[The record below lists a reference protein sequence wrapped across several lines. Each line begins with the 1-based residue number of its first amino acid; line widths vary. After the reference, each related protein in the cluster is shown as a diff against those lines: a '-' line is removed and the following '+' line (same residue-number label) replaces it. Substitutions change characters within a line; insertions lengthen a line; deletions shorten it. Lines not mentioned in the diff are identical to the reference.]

1 MRKRIAGILLAALL
15 LVSITARA
23 QGLQETEAML
33 RAFERLELYAQGFEV
48 RYAVTKTPA
57 QAVPLLQKAEALA
70 ASLPQGTFRTEEEK
84 EQTQM
89 IVTCRVAPVRSTVQD
104 AFSRMRRTLGM
115 DGETTLTLY
124 GLAPDETGAREET
137 LRALLETLGDGVRA
151 TRRSAHSVGLLGAA
165 SGFSDGGFG
174 PRAHRHCTSTV
185 LRKAGIGRT

>member
-137 LRALLETLGDGVRA
+137 LRALLENLGDGVRS
-151 TRRSAHSVGLLGAA
+151 TRRSAHSVVLLGAA
-165 SGFSDGGFG
+165 YQVSATEDSGRVRIAIAR
-174 PRAHRHCTSTV
+174 PRFYE
-185 LRKAGIGRT
+185 KQE